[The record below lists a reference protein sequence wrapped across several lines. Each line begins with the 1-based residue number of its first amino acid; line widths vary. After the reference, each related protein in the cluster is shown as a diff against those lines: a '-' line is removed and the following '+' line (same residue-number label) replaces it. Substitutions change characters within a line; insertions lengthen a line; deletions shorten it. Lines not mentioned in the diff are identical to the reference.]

1 MQNTGEGD
9 WPVFCAGF
17 NSAPRQAE
25 NNIMELQNLT
35 NVMSM
40 LSSAGLY
47 RAPAENNQV
56 ALFTQA
62 MTQANAKQA
71 LSVIKASS
79 REDSPNSVTQNLREK
94 LTSYFEGVL
103 SGEVQTNGPT
113 DFEPTPELEGLVE
126 RVIGGSLPYSE
137 KQSFISQTVREFAQ
151 TEPKAQAAYLKSA
164 AERLVQAEID
174 NPQEEEALPSQV
186 NRLRE
191 FYQGLVSTLQ
201 SASQMGLGG
210 LNSSLLDIFA

>member
-1 MQNTGEGD
+1 M
-9 WPVFCAGF
+9 AL
-17 NSAPRQAE
+17 RRAE
-25 NNIMELQNLT
+25 NKGMELQNLT

-47 RAPAENNQV
+47 RAPTENNQV

-103 SGEVQTNGPT
+103 SGEIETGGPT
-113 DFEPTPELEGLVE
+113 SFEPTPELDGLVE
-126 RVIGGSLPYSE
+126 RTIAGSLPYSE
-137 KQSFISQTVREFAQ
+137 KQAFISQTVREFAQ
-151 TEPKAQAAYLKSA
+151 TSAKDQAAYLKSA
-164 AERLVQAEID
+164 AEKLVQTEID
-174 NPQEEEALPSQV
+174 NPRDEEATPSQV